1 MADQPGKGS
10 VTDLQ
15 VLAEPKGR
23 GTRIRNG
30 AFPAA
35 RGAMSR
41 PVPGEPR
48 RIGYAYLAPAF
59 LVYALFALWPFVHS
73 IYLSF
78 FSWDGVGPRTYVGL
92 ANYRAIADNGE
103 LRDAFVHSFV
113 LIFFYSVLPTL
124 VALLLVSIMSRSRIR
139 GLTAFRTVLF
149 LPYVIAPTAV
159 AVIWRWLLAPD
170 GPVNG
175 LLSAAGLRS
184 QTRPWLGDFSFA
196 LPSVG
201 LIGTW
206 VLLGLAMVLLLAG
219 VQKIPTELYDAAR
232 IDGAGAWWEFRAV
245 TLPGLRYEIA
255 VVLVLTITAA
265 LRNFDVI
272 YVLTSGGPGT
282 STTVPSW
289 LVYNQAFVVGAVGAA
304 AALGITLAALIVIV
318 NVAITRIGRVAT

>member
-1 MADQPGKGS
+1 MAP
-10 VTDLQ
+10 T
-15 VLAEPKGR
+15 LAGLRDR
-23 GTRIRNG
+23 GTRIKSDAGSAAGG
-30 AFPAA
+30 AKYGP
-35 RGAMSR
+35 
-41 PVPGEPR
+41 PPGEPG

-59 LVYALFALWPFVHS
+59 LIYALFALWPFVHS

-113 LIFFYSVLPTL
+113 LICFYSVLPTL
-124 VALLLVSIMSRSRIR
+124 LALVVVSVMNRSRIR
-139 GLTAFRTVLF
+139 GLTAFRTILF

-170 GPVNG
+170 GPFNG
-175 LLSAAGLRS
+175 LLSAVGLS
-184 QTRPWLGDFSFA
+184 ALTRPWLGDFSFA

-201 LIGTW
+201 LVGTW
-206 VLLGLAMVLLLAG
+206 VMLGLAVVLLLAG

-232 IDGAGAWWEFRAV
+232 IDGAGAVAEFRAV

-255 VVLVLTITAA
+255 VVLVLTVTAA
-265 LRNFDVI
+265 LRNFDLI
-272 YVLTSGGPGT
+272 YVMTSGGPGT
-282 STTVPSW
+282 STAVPSW

-304 AALGITLAALIVIV
+304 AALGITLAALIVVV
-318 NVAITRIGRVAT
+318 NVVITRIGRIAR